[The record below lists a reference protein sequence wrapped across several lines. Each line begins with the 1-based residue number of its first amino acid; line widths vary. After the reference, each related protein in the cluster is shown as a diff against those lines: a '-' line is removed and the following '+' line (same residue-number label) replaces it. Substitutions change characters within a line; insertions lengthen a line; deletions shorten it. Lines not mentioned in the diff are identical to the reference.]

1 MAEFKQISPFDLQ
14 GNPISMIAKDWAL
27 VTARREDEVNT
38 MTISWGGVGCLWNKP
53 VAFVFV
59 RHHRH
64 TYLFTEAADGFS
76 VSFFDESW
84 RKALAY
90 CGSVSGR
97 DEDKIAHC
105 GFATLLED
113 GVPYFAEAST
123 VLICKKLY
131 AQDLGEEFALSPV
144 VADQYP
150 EKDYHRMYV
159 GEISKVL
166 VKE

>member
-1 MAEFKQISPFDLQ
+1 M
-14 GNPISMIAKDWAL
+14 
-27 VTARREDEVNT
+27 
-38 MTISWGGVGCLWNKP
+38 
-53 VAFVFV
+53 
-59 RHHRH
+59 
-64 TYLFTEAADGFS
+64 
-76 VSFFDESW
+76 SFFDESW

-105 GFATLLED
+105 GFTTLLED

-144 VADQYP
+144 VTDQYP

-159 GEISKVL
+159 GEITKVL